1 MSWSGL
7 SDSQDGAR
15 AKKQRLYS
23 PDDDRDN
30 DSFTTSFRLNWGW
43 VATLNQ
49 DPEGKDYF
57 PPCFNPLGMG
67 YHFLG
72 DEIEKPTVLGT
83 GELPRYTAWAL
94 AAFRRGTRSATMAK
108 MMDDQNLRAK
118 WVICPSKD
126 FNGKFRD
133 LNLSPVTAPRV
144 HHEAA
149 YAAMTGIVLP
159 PERACTMCKSNRG
172 MFQQC
177 IVLPGYLDGS
187 CAGCH
192 YNSDGNG
199 CSHQIG
205 VSHGVTSTSISDQP
219 RGDSAVTI
227 DDETLLEQAKFI
239 VGDDAYNQLMT
250 LMSVPELSGEMKM
263 MLDRLKTAWN
273 GVLKNL
279 NKKLTT

>member
-108 MMDDQNLRAK
+108 MMDDQNVRALYPFECE
-118 WVICPSKD
+118 WPTYGVDS
-126 FNGKFRD
+126 FVRNGSFAQAR
-133 LNLSPVTAPRV
+133 
-144 HHEAA
+144 
-149 YAAMTGIVLP
+149 
-159 PERACTMCKSNRG
+159 
-172 MFQQC
+172 
-177 IVLPGYLDGS
+177 
-187 CAGCH
+187 
-192 YNSDGNG
+192 
-199 CSHQIG
+199 
-205 VSHGVTSTSISDQP
+205 TSTASSEI
-219 RGDSAVTI
+219 
-227 DDETLLEQAKFI
+227 
-239 VGDDAYNQLMT
+239 
-250 LMSVPELSGEMKM
+250 
-263 MLDRLKTAWN
+263 
-273 GVLKNL
+273 
-279 NKKLTT
+279 LTSRQ